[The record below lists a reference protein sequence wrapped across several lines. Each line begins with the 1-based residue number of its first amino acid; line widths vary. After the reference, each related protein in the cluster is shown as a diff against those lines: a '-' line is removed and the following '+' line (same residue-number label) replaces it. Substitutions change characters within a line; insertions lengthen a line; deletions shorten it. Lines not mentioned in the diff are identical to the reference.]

1 MTIKRR
7 SEAQKGHLLLC
18 LSGKKSIAILGIRHK
33 SSVKT
38 KEYINKRSVKTYEH
52 GACAARTRTSVNPT
66 PIAAQPLVQR
76 KSQVST
82 SIYSAGLFLKGF
94 HLLLRRRLREEEYRQ
109 ERDYYVG
116 FCTISFCHVG
126 VSGTWHCSRI
136 QLKT

>member
-1 MTIKRR
+1 LTIKRR

-76 KSQVST
+76 TRLKFLISHNPRGNTVITLKSKSVSH
-82 SIYSAGLFLKGF
+82 IL
-94 HLLLRRRLREEEYRQ
+94 
-109 ERDYYVG
+109 
-116 FCTISFCHVG
+116 
-126 VSGTWHCSRI
+126 
-136 QLKT
+136 